1 MAEYTEHY
9 NLKKPAG
16 SEYYNI
22 SDANTNNDLIDTAL
36 FGKVD
41 KKPGRDLSTN
51 DFTDGYK
58 NKIDTMQMLYT
69 FKGSVETTDDL
80 SLITNKQ
87 NGDVYRCKQD
97 GNDYIWNGN
106 EWVSVGQDT
115 DFSEVMELIEELQE
129 DVENK
134 VDKETGKGLSTN
146 DYTNNEKNKLQ
157 GIEAEAN
164 KTIINNTL
172 TSDSITEALSAA
184 QGKALKTLI
193 DALQAS
199 ISTSINNAILED
211 NKKKYYVG
219 KIIMDTANVNPA
231 TYLGFGTWQYWGAGR
246 VPVGVD
252 TSDGDFNSVEKTGGE
267 KKHTMTIAELA
278 EHDHDIVDSEKRFLF
293 WDAGEFDMGA
303 LAAGN
308 TVEYKWMQKTQKTG
322 SSQPF
327 NIQQQYI
334 TCYMWKRTA

>member
-1 MAEYTEHY
+1 MAGYTKYY
-9 NLKKPAG
+9 NLKKPLG

-69 FKGSVETTDDL
+69 FRGSVETTDDL

-115 DFSEVMELIEELQE
+115 DFSEVMGLIEELQE
-129 DVENK
+129 DIENK

-146 DYTNNEKNKLQ
+146 DYTSSEKNKLQ
-157 GIEAEAN
+157 GIETEAN

-172 TSDSITEALSAA
+172 TSDSITEGLSAA
-184 QGKALKTLI
+184 QGKALKVLI
-193 DALQAS
+193 DTLQSS

-231 TYLGFGTWQYWGAGR
+231 IYLGFGTWQYWGQGR
-246 VPVGVD
+246 VPVGVN
-252 TSDGDFNSVEKTGGE
+252 TSDSDFNTVEKTGGE
-267 KKHTMTIAELA
+267 KKHTMTLAELVRHRH
-278 EHDHDIVDSEKRFLF
+278 EYHVKNTY
-293 WDAGEFDMGA
+293 GA
-303 LAAGN
+303 DNIRETAARGN
-308 TVEYKWMQKTQKTG
+308 DK
-322 SSQPF
+322 P
-327 NIQQQYI
+327 
-334 TCYMWKRTA
+334 R

>member
-1 MAEYTEHY
+1 MAGYTKYY
-9 NLKKPAG
+9 NLKKPLG

-69 FKGSVETTDDL
+69 FRGSVETTDDL

-115 DFSEVMELIEELQE
+115 DFSEVMGLIEELQE
-129 DVENK
+129 DIENK

-146 DYTNNEKNKLQ
+146 DYTSSEKNKLQ
-157 GIEAEAN
+157 GIETEAN

-172 TSDSITEALSAA
+172 TSDSITEGLSAA
-184 QGKALKTLI
+184 QGKALKVLI
-193 DALQAS
+193 DTLQSS

-231 TYLGFGTWQYWGAGR
+231 TYLGFGTWTLWGAGR

-252 TSDGDFNSVEKTGGE
+252 TTDSDFNSVEKTGGE
-267 KKHTMTIAELA
+267 KKRQITINNLPEHTHEVGIYVSA
-278 EHDHDIVDSEKRFLF
+278 SSPRKRCVL
-293 WDAGEFDMGA
+293 
-303 LAAGN
+303 
-308 TVEYKWMQKTQKTG
+308 V
-322 SSQPF
+322 
-327 NIQQQYI
+327 
-334 TCYMWKRTA
+334 